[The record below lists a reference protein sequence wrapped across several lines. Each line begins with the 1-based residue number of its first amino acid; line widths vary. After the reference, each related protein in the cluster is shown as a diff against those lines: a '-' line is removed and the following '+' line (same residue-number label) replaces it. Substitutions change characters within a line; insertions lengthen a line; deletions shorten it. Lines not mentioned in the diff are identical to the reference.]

1 MELKLIRIHCSAA
14 LLGCSINPRSE
25 IFPRNLSKHSS
36 VQMGGVFSSKKKGS
50 KISDE
55 DKAVL
60 TLKVQRRKLAAE
72 RKRVGLPPANMRC

>member
-1 MELKLIRIHCSAA
+1 M
-14 LLGCSINPRSE
+14 
-25 IFPRNLSKHSS
+25 
-36 VQMGGVFSSKKKGS
+36 FSSKKKGS

-72 RKRVGLPPANMRC
+72 RKRVSLPPASLKC

>member
-1 MELKLIRIHCSAA
+1 
-14 LLGCSINPRSE
+14 
-25 IFPRNLSKHSS
+25 
-36 VQMGGVFSSKKKGS
+36 MGGVFSSKKKGS

-72 RKRVGLPPANMRC
+72 RKRVGLPPATMRCSGMP